1 LKTMARLRSVEIGF
15 RSDHLLT
22 MRTALPRTKYREPAR
37 RIDFYHRVVD
47 AVRVLPGVEGAA
59 YSSMLP
65 FRSQGN
71 TQAYTIEGQQPAPG
85 DPGDALLRVSSGD
98 YLRMLGVRLL
108 EGRLLDENDR
118 EGTPPVVVINETLAR
133 INFPKESALGHRLR
147 LAGRPPTFCTI
158 VGVVKDVHERGYEP
172 AMKSG
177 VYFAYEQVPE
187 IWAVPDTLAVRTK
200 GDPTAI
206 ANAVRR
212 VVQSVDAEQPV
223 AAVTTMDEI
232 LDLDV
237 ADRHQQMQ
245 LLTAFAALALLL
257 ASLGLY
263 GLLAYAVSQRSREI
277 GLRMALGASGTRVV
291 RDVVRRG
298 LLLAGL
304 GLGIGFAAARALSG
318 MLSGILYG
326 VTATD
331 PATYWGVAAL
341 VLAIVLAACSIPA
354 RRAVRI
360 DPMMVLREE

>member
-1 LKTMARLRSVEIGF
+1 
-15 RSDHLLT
+15 
-22 MRTALPRTKYREPAR
+22 
-37 RIDFYHRVVD
+37 
-47 AVRVLPGVEGAA
+47 
-59 YSSMLP
+59 
-65 FRSQGN
+65 
-71 TQAYTIEGQQPAPG
+71 
-85 DPGDALLRVSSGD
+85 
-98 YLRMLGVRLL
+98 
-108 EGRLLDENDR
+108 
-118 EGTPPVVVINETLAR
+118 
-133 INFPKESALGHRLR
+133 
-147 LAGRPPTFCTI
+147 
-158 VGVVKDVHERGYEP
+158 
-172 AMKSG
+172 
-177 VYFAYEQVPE
+177 
-187 IWAVPDTLAVRTK
+187 
-200 GDPTAI
+200 
-206 ANAVRR
+206 
-212 VVQSVDAEQPV
+212 
-223 AAVTTMDEI
+223 
-232 LDLDV
+232 
-237 ADRHQQMQ
+237 

-331 PATYWGVAAL
+331 PATYGGVAVL